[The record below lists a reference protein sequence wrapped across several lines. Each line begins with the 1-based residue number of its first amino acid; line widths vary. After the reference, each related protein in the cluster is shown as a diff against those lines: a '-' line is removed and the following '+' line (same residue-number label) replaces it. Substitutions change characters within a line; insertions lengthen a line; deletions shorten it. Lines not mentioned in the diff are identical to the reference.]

1 MQPEGPVLRVLERL
15 RDDGSI
21 VLAVQG
27 DVDLGTVDILEAHLA
42 DVCDRA
48 PAVTVDVRRVGF
60 LDCFGLR
67 ALLELNAKG
76 LTTDCRVTFIQGPRP
91 VARLFELT
99 GTLGLLT
106 FSEAGARSRT
116 AARSA

>member
-1 MQPEGPVLRVLERL
+1 MLERL

-27 DVDLGTVDILEAHLA
+27 DVDLGTVDTLATHLA

-48 PAVTVDVRRVGF
+48 PAVTVDLRRVGF
-60 LDCFGLR
+60 LDCLGLR
-67 ALLELNAKG
+67 ALLELNAAG
-76 LTTDCRVTFIQGPRP
+76 LATGCEVAFIQGPRP
-91 VARLFELT
+91 VERLFELT

-106 FSEAGARSRT
+106 FAEAGARVR
-116 AARSA
+116 AAAGSA